1 MFYHLTHMIS
11 VVFPVYNEE
20 ENVGKLHAAI
30 KRVMDGLG
38 EPYEIIAVDD
48 GSKDKT
54 LGALENLFPLKT
66 IVFARN
72 YGQTSALDAGLKAA
86 RGDVVITL
94 DADLQNDP
102 QDIPRLIKKLR
113 EGYDVVS
120 GWRKN
125 RHDDWGRKVLSRSAN
140 WLTWKVTGLYL
151 HDHACAIKA
160 YRKSVLEGVNLYGE
174 MHVFLPCILYLR
186 GAKVAEMEVAHH
198 ARAHGF
204 SKHNFLKAVK
214 DISDL
219 LVVKFIFSVKRP
231 LLLFS
236 LVAVVFWSLSL
247 ISLAAAVIVGWV
259 IYSGIG
265 MTPLMLLAAIL
276 ALGGLI
282 FLALGFLAELL
293 MRVYYESKRTT
304 PYVVREI
311 IDKL

>member
-1 MFYHLTHMIS
+1 MFYYLTHMIS

-30 KRVMDGLG
+30 KRVVDGLG
-38 EPYEIIAVDD
+38 EPYEIIAVYDD
-48 GSKDKT
+48 STDNT
-54 LGALENLFPLKT
+54 LFELKKLSPVK
-66 IVFARN
+66 IVVFAKNR
-72 YGQTSALDAGLKAA
+72 GQTSALDAGFKIAK
-86 RGDVVITL
+86 GDVVITL

-125 RHDDWGRKVLSRSAN
+125 RHDNWGRRILSRSAN
-140 WLTWKVTGLYL
+140 WLTGKVTGLYL

-198 ARAHGF
+198 ARTLGF

-219 LVVKFIFSVKRP
+219 LVVRFIFSVKRP
-231 LLLFS
+231 LLFFS
-236 LVAVVFWSLSL
+236 STALALWFLSL
-247 ISLAAAVIVGWV
+247 AMAVAAVIVKLTDYRDFGQA
-259 IYSGIG
+259 
-265 MTPLMLLAAIL
+265 PLPLVAVFLAIAGLL
-276 ALGGLI
+276 
-282 FLALGFLAELL
+282 FFALGFLAELL
-293 MRVYYESKRTT
+293 LRVYYESGGHT
-304 PYVVREI
+304 PYIVKQVIEQ
-311 IDKL
+311 

>member
-1 MFYHLTHMIS
+1 MIS

-30 KRVMDGLG
+30 KKVMDGFG

-48 GSKDKT
+48 GSADNT
-54 LGALENLFPLKT
+54 LFELKKLSP
-66 IVFARN
+66 IKIVVFAGN
-72 YGQTSALDAGLKAA
+72 YGQTSALDAGLKIAA
-86 RGDVVITL
+86 GDVVVTL

-120 GWRKN
+120 GWRRV
-125 RHDDWGRKVLSRSAN
+125 RHDDWCRKVLSRSAN

-160 YRKSVLEGVNLYGE
+160 YRKSALAGINLYGE

-186 GAKVAEMEVAHH
+186 GTKVAEMDVAHH

-231 LLLFS
+231 LLLFGS
-236 LVAVVFWSLSL
+236 LAVALWLLSF
-247 ISLAAAVIVGWV
+247 IALAAAVIMKLMG
-259 IYSGIG
+259 YRNLGQ
-265 MTPLMLLAAIL
+265 TPLPLAAIFL
-276 ALGGLI
+276 VIAGLL
-282 FLALGFLAELL
+282 FFAMGFLAELL
-293 MRVYYESKRTT
+293 MRVYYEFKNSQ
-304 PYVVREI
+304 PYI
-311 IDKL
+311 IKDIIEN